1 VTASPP
7 SPSLSVALVAGGAS
21 SEAGVSR
28 ASAAGVLA
36 ALEEAGHQP
45 TLLELDAG
53 LAAKLRGGKYDV
65 VFPAVHGRFGED
77 GCLQG
82 LLEILGLPYVGS
94 GVLASALAMSKPHAK
109 AQFRTV
115 SLPLAEEAL
124 VSAGSDLA
132 EAARSIRKKLGA
144 AVVVKPGAG
153 GSAIGVEPVG
163 ADASD
168 AELAAAIGRALSYDP
183 VVLVEK
189 MIAGKETTCAVLED
203 ETGVP
208 RALPPTLITPK
219 AAGWYDFRS
228 KYAPSGSAH
237 QCPAPY
243 SPALIARISDFAVKA
258 HVVLGCRDLSRV
270 DFVVDDERDE
280 ITLLEVNTLPG
291 MTAVSLFPEA
301 AAVAGIPFP
310 ALCDRLVR
318 RAFARPRRAAVEG
331 LPMPV

>member
-1 VTASPP
+1 
-7 SPSLSVALVAGGAS
+7 LRVAVVAGGAS

-28 ASAAGVLA
+28 ASAAGVLT
-36 ALEEAGHQP
+36 ALEQAGHRP
-45 TLLELDAG
+45 TVLELDAALPG
-53 LAAKLRGGKYDV
+53 KLTGEKYDV

-82 LLEILGLPYVGS
+82 LLEIMGLPYVGS
-94 GVLASALAMSKPHAK
+94 GVMASALAMSKPHAK
-109 AQFRTV
+109 AQLRAL
-115 SLPLAEEAL
+115 SIPLAEEAL
-124 VSAGSDLA
+124 IMAGTELA
-132 EAARSIRKKLGA
+132 EAARSIRKRLGS

-153 GSAIGVEPVG
+153 GSAIGVEPIG
-163 ADASD
+163 ASASD
-168 AELAAAIGRALSYDP
+168 AELASALGRALALDP

-203 ETGVP
+203 DAGIP
-208 RALPPTLITPK
+208 RALPPTLIMPK

-243 SPALIARISDFAVKA
+243 SPALIARISALAVQA
-258 HVVLGCRDLSRV
+258 HAALCCRDLSRV

-280 ITLLEVNTLPG
+280 VTVLEVNTLPG
-291 MTAVSLFPEA
+291 MTATSLFPEA
-301 AAVAGIPFP
+301 AAAAGIPFP
-310 ALCDRLVR
+310 ALCDKLVR
-318 RAFARPRRAAVEG
+318 RAFARPRAAAVEA